1 MIRID
6 TTKTNMADRQAAEFM
21 LDILEFTSKENS
33 TVSDIRFK
41 SRTSQVREM
50 IRLKKGR
57 EEFSKA
63 LEELVEISGRLKAF
77 AGMASIDQID
87 KLLCEITAL
96 SGLSVGIEND
106 GIKEIYDNW
115 CTLITGCDSK

>member
-6 TTKTNMADRQAAEFM
+6 MTKTNMADRQAAEFM
-21 LDILEFTSKENS
+21 LNILELASRENS

-63 LEELVEISGRLKAF
+63 LEELVKISGRLKSF
-77 AGMASIDQID
+77 ASMASIDQID
-87 KLLCEITAL
+87 KLLYEITAL
-96 SGLSVGIEND
+96 SSLSVGIEND
-106 GIKEIYDNW
+106 EIKDRNDNW

>member
-21 LDILEFTSKENS
+21 LDILELTSKENS
-33 TVSDIRFK
+33 TVSDIRFR

-50 IRLKKGR
+50 IQLKKER
-57 EEFSKA
+57 EEFLKA
-63 LEELVEISGRLKAF
+63 LDELVEITGRLKGL
-77 AGMASIDQID
+77 AGVASNELID
-87 KLLCEITAL
+87 KLLGEITAL
-96 SGLSVGIEND
+96 SSLSGGIEND
-106 GIKEIYDNW
+106 EIKDCDDNW